1 MNDFELL
8 YYCML
13 QDDFAHAFYYAR
25 YNRYLLG
32 IIHHCVKDNHEAQMV
47 YETIGMVVSSLLASY
62 QPIRCKHFKSW
73 FALCAKR
80 SVVRCVNT
88 LRHRYRL
95 TASLDAPV
103 LSEAMGYPTSL
114 MADRNDPQYMDEL
127 RMKMDI
133 VKHTVDDELSEV
145 QRKAL
150 SHSIYGDKAALM
162 AKPQLKNGLHHA
174 KSKIHANLKRHR

>member
-13 QDDFAHAFYYAR
+13 HDDFAHALYYAR

-32 IIHHCVKDNHEAQMV
+32 IIHHCVTDNHEAQMV
-47 YETIGMVVSSLLASY
+47 YETMGMVVTSLLWAY

-80 SVVRCVNT
+80 TVVRCVNT

-95 TASLDAPV
+95 TASLDASI
-103 LSEAMGYPTSL
+103 LSEAGGYAASL
-114 MADRNDPQYMDEL
+114 MADGHDPQYMDAL
-127 RMKMDI
+127 RMKLDI
-133 VKHTVDDELSEV
+133 LKHTVEDELSDV
-145 QRKAL
+145 QRQAL
-150 SHSIYGDKAALM
+150 SHSIYGSKEALM